1 MATPAEKGDALQR
14 AVRAVEEH
22 ILHTSPA
29 LKEKPFLIED
39 KKIVCVG
46 GVHHEIDIF
55 VTVDAAPGYR
65 AIYIFEC
72 KNWKKA
78 IGKKDMID
86 FSEKIDAVNAAHGYF
101 IAKSFTK
108 DARAQAKK
116 DARITV
122 LVATEHDPTGI
133 PIPGELHLTVT
144 TPKNLQVNAF
154 KCNRSGD
161 ELKPIEVQ
169 KAELHGAEIDFRDY
183 IIKWADTA
191 MSQDVLRIPSHRMTP
206 GDYDRATT
214 SARHFEPRE
223 FLLNGDDI
231 EHMAIEMSYVFSV
244 HKPPLISF
252 FDIESRG
259 RVLLLAPVAA
269 RDGVF
274 QMKIIQGPGSAS

>member
-22 ILHTSPA
+22 ILHTAPA

-55 VTVDAAPGYR
+55 VTVDVAPGYR

-78 IGKKDMID
+78 IGKKEIVD
-86 FSEKIDAVNAAHGYF
+86 FSEKIDAVNATHGYF

-122 LVATEHDPTGI
+122 LVATESDPTGI
-133 PIPGELHLTVT
+133 PIPGELHLTIT
-144 TPKNLQVNAF
+144 TAKHLQVNAF
-154 KCNRSGD
+154 KRNYSGQ
-161 ELKPIEVQ
+161 ELKPLDVQ
-169 KAELHGAEIDFRDY
+169 KAELHGAEISFKDY
-183 IIKWADTA
+183 IIKWADAA
-191 MSQDVLRIPSHRMTP
+191 MGQDVLRIPSHRMSP
-206 GDYDRATT
+206 GDYDQTGKSTRY
-214 SARHFEPRE
+214 FEPRE
-223 FLLNGDDI
+223 LLLNGDDI
-231 EHMAIEMSYVFSV
+231 ERMEIEMNYVFSIY
-244 HKPPLISF
+244 KPPLVSL

-269 RDGVF
+269 RNAVF
-274 QMKIIQGPGSAS
+274 QMKIVEAVGR